1 MNRPTRPRRRSGI
14 TELRVKNFR
23 SVADAVLELGPIT
36 VLVGPNASGKSNL
49 LDALRFVSDAH
60 RRDLD
65 YALMTRHGIDAVVCR
80 QSAAQHQDI
89 EIGLEVTSSRYSI
102 DYNFAIARGSDSG
115 TVVKREWGQ
124 VRPLDGRNDPVDIQI
139 EEGNI
144 IAPGF
149 LADNLDHLPGYDS
162 HFDPTDLA
170 FRHLT
175 GAIRQSWWHDHAPEL
190 GKSLSDGLRDLD
202 RMLRPM
208 RFYRIFPNTVRAPRR
223 PLNLYPLAQDGS
235 NLASVLRTILNNDEV
250 TKFRLIESLS
260 VLIPDVS
267 DLRVESVGG
276 FLVTELKHGSAPHDG
291 SDGWFDLAQE
301 SDGTIRLLGLLV
313 SLYQRRPAVEPHR
326 YPAMGMY
333 EAPTLIGIEE
343 PELAVHPGAL
353 AALADVLQEA
363 SRRSQILVTTHS
375 PDLIDRLSTDQ
386 LRVVKLVKGV
396 TEIGPVLQTQAEAVR
411 QNLFSP
417 GELHRMEG
425 LEPDF
430 GN

>member
-1 MNRPTRPRRRSGI
+1 M
-14 TELRVKNFR
+14 RVKNFR

-313 SLYQRRPAVEPHR
+313 ALYQRRPAVEPHR
-326 YPAMGMY
+326 YPAMGLY
-333 EAPTLIGIEE
+333 ETPTLIGIEE
-343 PELAVHPGAL
+343 PELAVHPGVLEVL
-353 AALADVLQEA
+353 AEILDEVSYVSQVVL
-363 SRRSQILVTTHS
+363 TTHS
-375 PDLIDRLSTDQ
+375 PDLIDQVPIEHIRAVQMVDGATKVRPVSAVQ
-386 LRVVKLVKGV
+386 VK
-396 TEIGPVLQTQAEAVR
+396 AVHDL
-411 QNLFSP
+411 LFSA
-417 GELHRMEG
+417 GELHQMEG
-425 LEPDF
+425 LRPDL
-430 GN
+430 G

>member
-1 MNRPTRPRRRSGI
+1 MQRSIGIQRPRI

-23 SVADAVLELGPIT
+23 SIRDAVLALGSIT

-49 LDALRFVSDAH
+49 LDALRFVSDAR

-65 YALMTRHGIDAVVCR
+65 YALMSRHGIDAVVCR

-89 EIGLEVTSSRYSI
+89 EIGLEVTSARYSI
-102 DYNFAIARGSDSG
+102 DYNFAIARGYDG
-115 TVVKREWGQ
+115 GAVVKREWGQ
-124 VRPLDGRNDPVDIQI
+124 IRRIDSGDAPVDIQI
-139 EEGNI
+139 EAGNI
-144 IAPGF
+144 IAPSF
-149 LADNLDHLPGYDS
+149 LADNLDRLPGYDS

-190 GKSLSDGLRDLD
+190 GKSLSDGLHDLD

-223 PLNLYPLAQDGS
+223 PLSLYPLAQDGS
-235 NLASVLRTILNNDEV
+235 NLASVLRVILNNDEV
-250 TKFRLIESLS
+250 TKFRLVESLS
-260 VLIPDVS
+260 ALVPDVS

-276 FLVTELKHGSAPHDG
+276 FLVTQLKHGSAPDDG

-326 YPAMGMY
+326 YSAMGMY

-353 AALADVLQEA
+353 AALAENLDEV
-363 SRRSQILVTTHS
+363 SYVSQIVLTTHS
-375 PDLIDRLSTDQ
+375 PDLIDQVPIEHIRA
-386 LRVVKLVKGV
+386 VKMVEGV
-396 TEIGPVLQTQAEAVR
+396 TNVRPVSPVQVKAVHDR
-411 QNLFSP
+411 LFSA
-417 GELHRMEG
+417 GELHQMEG
-425 LEPDF
+425 LRPDLD
-430 GN
+430 